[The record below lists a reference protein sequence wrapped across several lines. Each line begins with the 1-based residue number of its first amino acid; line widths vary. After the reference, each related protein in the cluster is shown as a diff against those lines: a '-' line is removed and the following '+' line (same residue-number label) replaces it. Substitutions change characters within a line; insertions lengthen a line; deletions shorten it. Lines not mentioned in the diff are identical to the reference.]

1 MGSNPLNHKTKY
13 YAGAENSNSEWLRR
27 FIIKHN
33 SHTANRVPNWELPR
47 LRMIV
52 QILFELEQMEEPSV
66 QNLLA
71 SFSDSD
77 FSEQKTKKQEVAKEE
92 LRVNGLGPSALDDLR
107 RKFPKIPKFD

>member
-13 YAGAENSNSEWLRR
+13 YAGAEHSNSEWLRR

-52 QILFELEQMEEPSV
+52 QILSELEQMKEPSV
-66 QNLLA
+66 QNLL
-71 SFSDSD
+71 SSMSPSD
-77 FSEQKTKKQEVAKEE
+77 FSEQKTTKQEVAVEE
-92 LRVNGLGPSALDDLR
+92 QRVGLEKSSSLRDLMNE
-107 RKFPKIPKFD
+107 FPDLI

>member
-13 YAGAENSNSEWLRR
+13 YLGAENSNSEWLRR

-52 QILFELEQMEEPSV
+52 QILLELEQMEEPSI

-71 SFSDSD
+71 SMSASD
-77 FSEQKTKKQEVAKEE
+77 FSEQKTTKQEVTEE
-92 LRVNGLGPSALDDLR
+92 EGRVNSLATSALDELR
-107 RKFPKIPKFD
+107 RRYPNILEFD